1 MKPRASGTES
11 RNLWARRV
19 GDNGNHGSTPG
30 ILPLPQ
36 LSLVSPVLLAPPF
49 SCSRAGGSPGFQG
62 TAVVAPPIGP
72 RPVAA
77 PPGQPQSGR

>member
-30 ILPLPQ
+30 ILPSPQ
-36 LSLVSPVLLAPPF
+36 LSLVSPVLPAPLLVLP
-49 SCSRAGGSPGFQG
+49 RRREPG
-62 TAVVAPPIGP
+62 VSGP
-72 RPVAA
+72 WSLC
-77 PPGQPQSGR
+77 Q